1 MAEFSASELREIQSL
16 TISIGK
22 EMDIL
27 AEKSDKRNKKL
38 ANEVDLTKKVLNTI
52 NDEQSAIDAVNKL
65 KERALNTTKQDFGV
79 NKEVSNELAKQQT
92 LSQRVLEN
100 RIAQIRVIQSVKK
113 ASDDVTNSIQG
124 SLSGIQDMIGD
135 IPVVGGLLKNLTNG
149 AFEKMNQ
156 VLLRGAR
163 GFRVGFERGFR
174 NITASGGNF
183 TQGFFGGLK
192 RGFSTGFGSA
202 AKLGRLLLGPQAI
215 VAAIVAALAF
225 GVAGF
230 VKLANAAKAFREET
244 GLTNSQIGDMQNT
257 IQNVYTNTATLGA
270 SMDEIAKAA
279 ADFTNEFHGIE
290 MPSEAVVTSM
300 IALNKNFGIATG
312 DAAKLNKLFQEM
324 SGLTEAQAQHLVSS
338 TVEMANMAG
347 VAPSKVIKDL
357 AENSAEISVYFRG
370 SAEELAKAAIQAAA
384 LGSSMGDLSKQA
396 ESLLNF
402 ETSIASEMKASALF
416 GTHINMNKAR
426 AAAYEGDMLGMNKA
440 MIEQVSKLGDLTNI
454 DFAKK
459 KALQELTGK
468 DINELQRQVELYKKF
483 PNLKEEELA
492 AAQALLDTGKDISD
506 LTEADLEAK
515 NKELMAQ
522 RQMQSSIDNVKNTFE
537 NMGNVLMTALAPLG
551 EIFFGL
557 IQMVGDLLMPVVK
570 SLGNILSMALKP
582 VMIIFKFIQAIIQPI
597 VSAFSDIQAELQP
610 LFDKVNEV
618 FVKIEPAITKIGSII
633 GGILGTVFSVIGSII
648 GVIVDIVAWLIDP
661 IVEFVTYLIDGFMS
675 LADIITEYIVE
686 PIQNVI
692 GGVGDFFSG
701 VSSFFGGGDEE
712 TEKEQLEAAGSIE
725 DGIVQNGNIITTDP
739 EDTLIATKTP
749 GDLLG
754 SLLEN
759 SPIGMLGSALGGLVG
774 GIGGGGDTTALID
787 EIRGLR
793 EDLNSGKIAV
803 YMDGKNVTTKVA
815 SIASKSTKNNYK

>member
-1 MAEFSASELREIQSL
+1 MAKTKADIEQEYQDVLKVSTSLVGSLNKMIDDTASAQGKL
-16 TISIGK
+16 TDAAKKYNEQLKSIISDT
-22 EMDIL
+22 ED
-27 AEKSDKRNKKL
+27 EES
-38 ANEVDLTKKVLNTI
+38 LNTSI
-52 NDEQSAIDAVNKL
+52 VNLLNERTALTGRYFGANARLLPQKEAELDVAISALKAEQSRLEIIGMVDNAA
-65 KERALNTTKQDFGV
+65 Q
-79 NKEVSNELAKQQT
+79 ELAST
-92 LSQRVLEN
+92 ADSAL
-100 RIAQIRVIQSVKK
+100 
-113 ASDDVTNSIQG
+113 D
-124 SLSGIQDMIGD
+124 GILGGLKD
-135 IPVVGGLLKNLTNG
+135 IPVLGGLLSSIAKGPVESLKNQIG
-149 AFEKMNQ
+149 M
-156 VLLRGAR
+156 
-163 GFRVGFERGFR
+163 
-174 NITASGGNF
+174 
-183 TQGFFGGLK
+183 
-192 RGFSTGFGSA
+192 A
-202 AKLGRLLLGPQAI
+202 AKMFVTDFATGIRSGMGGMQSLKMAGSNAFKFLRLAI
-215 VAAIVAALAF
+215 NPVGLAIIAIGAALAA
-225 GVAGF
+225 GIAGF

-257 IQNVYTNTATLGA
+257 IQNVYTNTASLGA

-300 IALNKNFGIATG
+300 VALNKNFGIATA
-312 DAAKLNKLFQEM
+312 DSAKLNAVFQEM
-324 SGLTEAQAQHLVSS
+324 SGLSAEQAQHLVSS
-338 TVEMANMAG
+338 TVQMANMAG
-347 VAPSKVIKDL
+347 VAPSKVIKDM
-357 AENSAEISVYFRG
+357 ADNAGEINVYFRG
-370 SAEELAKAAIQAAA
+370 SASELAKAAVEAAA
-384 LGSSMGDLSKQA
+384 LGTSMGDLSKQA
-396 ESLLNF
+396 GSLLDF

-426 AAAYEGDMLGMNKA
+426 AAAFDGDMLGMNKA
-440 MIEQVSKLGDLTNI
+440 IVEEVAKLGDLQSLN
-454 DFAKK
+454 FAEK
-459 KALQELTGK
+459 KALTELTGK
-468 DINELQRQVELYKKF
+468 DIGELQRQVEIYNKF
-483 PNLKEEELA
+483 GNLDAERLA
-492 AAQALLDTGKDISD
+492 AAQALLDTGSDISD

-515 NKELMAQ
+515 NKELIAQ
-522 RQMQSSIDNVKNTFE
+522 REMQSSIDNVKNTFE

-557 IQMVGDLLMPVVK
+557 LQLVGDLLMPAVK
-570 SLGNILSMALKP
+570 SLGAILSMVFKP
-582 VMIIFKFIQAIIQPI
+582 VMIIFRAIQEAIKPI
-597 VSAFSDIQAELQP
+597 VTAFSDIQSELQP

-633 GGILGTVFSVIGSII
+633 GGILGTVFSVIGSIV

-712 TEKEQLEAAGSIE
+712 TESQQLEAAGSIE

-774 GIGGGGDTTALID
+774 GIGGGGDTTALIE